1 MVELLGAADIR
12 ALAQSLGV
20 VPTKK
25 LGQNF
30 VTDPNT
36 IRRIV
41 QAAKLTGSETVVEI
55 GPGLGSLTLGLLEQ
69 AKSVIAVEIDN
80 KMAAAIEQTVQ
91 ERAQGKSFHLVS
103 ADALKV
109 TELPL
114 DPDALVAN
122 LPYNISVPVLL
133 HFLEQF
139 PSIHSGLVLVQ
150 AEVAHRLA
158 AVPGSKVYG
167 VPSAKL
173 AWYANANLA
182 GNIGRNIFWPA
193 PNVDSALVYF
203 VKRDVALGSEELR
216 LETFAVIDNAFAQR
230 RKTLRQALAEWAGSA
245 ANAEEILVRA
255 GIDPTKRGEALTI
268 LDFVSIAKARQG
280 QMFKKKVKDTGIF
293 DDLPVFQSHPS
304 TQREEVKKSGRRA
317 MLIPDKP
324 ATADLSSDQLVTNT
338 GRQRE
343 DWLEIIYQSA
353 HRESKQKD
361 ISTWLQNSY
370 RVQKWWA
377 NSIALMYLKWREA
390 PKTNTG
396 SDSVLRVSQRIEAS
410 ASRAFSILNSEKLY
424 GEDFKRFLKQ
434 VDSERLVLSF
444 EDETRATI
452 TFQAAGSDCDVLVEH
467 EFIQGKATVKNRTV
481 FWSSLLNQVA
491 SQVSR

>member
-12 ALAQSLGV
+12 ALAADLGV
-20 VPTKK
+20 APTKK

-69 AKSVIAVEIDN
+69 AQHVVAVEIDA
-80 KMAAAIEQTVQ
+80 KMAAAIEGTVSK
-91 ERAQGKSFHLVS
+91 RAPGKSFHLVT

-109 TELPL
+109 TQLPL
-114 DPDALVAN
+114 QPDALVAN

-158 AVPGSKVYG
+158 AAPGSKVYG

-203 VKRDVALGSEELR
+203 VKREVALGSEELR

-245 ANAEEILVRA
+245 ANAEVILLRA
-255 GIDPTKRGEALTI
+255 GIDPTKRGEALNI
-268 LDFVSIAKARQG
+268 SDFVSIAKARQG
-280 QMFKKKVKDTGIF
+280 
-293 DDLPVFQSHPS
+293 
-304 TQREEVKKSGRRA
+304 
-317 MLIPDKP
+317 
-324 ATADLSSDQLVTNT
+324 
-338 GRQRE
+338 
-343 DWLEIIYQSA
+343 
-353 HRESKQKD
+353 
-361 ISTWLQNSY
+361 
-370 RVQKWWA
+370 
-377 NSIALMYLKWREA
+377 
-390 PKTNTG
+390 
-396 SDSVLRVSQRIEAS
+396 
-410 ASRAFSILNSEKLY
+410 
-424 GEDFKRFLKQ
+424 
-434 VDSERLVLSF
+434 
-444 EDETRATI
+444 
-452 TFQAAGSDCDVLVEH
+452 
-467 EFIQGKATVKNRTV
+467 
-481 FWSSLLNQVA
+481 
-491 SQVSR
+491 

>member
-12 ALAQSLGV
+12 ALADSLGV

-41 QAAKLTGSETVVEI
+41 QAAKLDGSETVVEI

-114 DPDALVAN
+114 APDALVAN
-122 LPYNISVPVLL
+122 LPYSISVPVLL

-182 GNIGRNIFWPA
+182 GNIGRNIFWPV

-245 ANAEEILVRA
+245 ANAEEILLKA

-268 LDFVSIAKARQG
+268 LDFVSIAKARR
-280 QMFKKKVKDTGIF
+280 
-293 DDLPVFQSHPS
+293 S
-304 TQREEVKKSGRRA
+304 
-317 MLIPDKP
+317 
-324 ATADLSSDQLVTNT
+324 
-338 GRQRE
+338 
-343 DWLEIIYQSA
+343 
-353 HRESKQKD
+353 
-361 ISTWLQNSY
+361 
-370 RVQKWWA
+370 
-377 NSIALMYLKWREA
+377 
-390 PKTNTG
+390 
-396 SDSVLRVSQRIEAS
+396 
-410 ASRAFSILNSEKLY
+410 
-424 GEDFKRFLKQ
+424 
-434 VDSERLVLSF
+434 
-444 EDETRATI
+444 
-452 TFQAAGSDCDVLVEH
+452 
-467 EFIQGKATVKNRTV
+467 
-481 FWSSLLNQVA
+481 
-491 SQVSR
+491 